1 MKRNFLLAIL
11 FIFSFTITNAQ
22 LPDPSFGRNGVVRTD
37 MGSPF
42 NSTSAGRLVLYDSD
56 GSIYILIDQ
65 SFISKRLPNG
75 SLDSSYGYDGY
86 SSAFNIFPA
95 SAAIQSDGKIVIVGS
110 GTNSS
115 FNVARLNTNGKID
128 SGFGNNGIQVIDFAN
143 NSYPTSLA
151 IQNDGKIVV
160 AGYVITGHSDFYF
173 ALARCNTN
181 GTPDNTFNG
190 NGYLTTNFGL
200 NPDPRNESELDEA
213 NSVAI
218 QADGKIVAG
227 GFALTA
233 GGNNFA
239 LARYNNDGTLDNS
252 FDSDGKQTTAVGSS
266 NDKGNSLVIQ
276 SDNKILLAGY
286 SSNGTT
292 NLFAVVRY
300 NTDGSPDNTFNG
312 NGRQTINVSS
322 DARVAN
328 SVALQGTGKII
339 IAGYTLNGSLNDFA
353 VARLNTNGTIDN
365 SFGGDGILTTDI
377 NSSDDYANS
386 VAIQSDDK
394 ILVGG
399 YTVIGAVVD
408 FAVVR
413 YDTDGNSDNTFGN
426 SGKLAGDPKQGNTQ
440 FFTTAIQQDGKI
452 IAGGDTWNG
461 NDRDFALVRYNTN
474 GTLDSTFSEDG
485 KQTTDFGGNN
495 EYGLSVAI
503 QNDGKII
510 LSGSTFDNL
519 NNAYFTVARYNFDG
533 TPDNTFNGNGKLIIS
548 ISGQGGCASVL
559 LQTDGKIL
567 LAGNTLVNGNSSA
580 FTVVRLN
587 TDGSVDNTFGAG
599 GKQTAGFGFPAFLQ
613 SAALQ
618 KDGKIVAAGY
628 GILNNHDVFVVARYN
643 TDGNLDN
650 TFSGGGFQTS
660 SFGNDNYFG
669 SSLALQTDDKIVVGG
684 YQQYGSGSTSSSFVV
699 ARYKA
704 NGNLDSSFNNYGFQ
718 TSLSGEPFNKFGSA
732 VKIINGTEILEG
744 GNDGQGRFALV
755 LYKSDGSL
763 DSSFSNNGIEV
774 TDIGI
779 RGGRYDA
786 TIRSLAISGDALYAA
801 GYGQYPGYQG
811 VVVKYLLPTAGP
823 LPVTLIDFSAT
834 LKNNTV
840 VLQWQTASEQNLSLF
855 VIERSAN
862 GNNFSP
868 IGNVTAKRNSNIKI
882 NYATLDKQPL
892 QGFNYYRLKIFDTND
907 KFVYSKVVSV
917 NMKGLFT
924 LRIFPNPAGNT
935 LFIQANG
942 ENEKAVF
949 KITDIE
955 GRRLKEINITLNGT
969 ASIPVDITTMPKGI
983 YNLVLS
989 KGNKIQTLQFIKE

>member
-1 MKRNFLLAIL
+1 MKRNFLLSVL
-11 FIFSFTITNAQ
+11 FILSVTITNAQ

-37 MGSPF
+37 MGSSF
-42 NSTSAGRLVLYDSD
+42 NSTSAGRQVLYNSD
-56 GSIYILIDQ
+56 GSIYIVIDQ
-65 SFISKRLPNG
+65 SFISKRLPDG
-75 SLDSSYGYDGY
+75 SLDSSYGHDGY
-86 SSAFNIFPA
+86 SSGVDISNA
-95 SAAIQSDGKIVIVGS
+95 SAAIQPDGKIVLVGIS
-110 GTNSS
+110 NGNS
-115 FNVARLNTNGKID
+115 FNVARINANGKID
-128 SGFGNNGIQVIDFAN
+128 SGFGNNGIRAINFAP
-143 NSYPTSLA
+143 SSVA
-151 IQNDGKIVV
+151 VQNDGKIVI
-160 AGYVITGHSDFYF
+160 AGASSNVNNDNYF
-173 ALARCNTN
+173 AVARFNTN
-181 GTPDNTFNG
+181 GTADNTFNG
-190 NGYLTTNFGL
+190 NGQVTTNFGL
-200 NPDPRNESELDEA
+200 NPDPRNESEYDVV

-218 QADGKIVAG
+218 QADGKIIAG
-227 GFALTA
+227 GTVLAA
-233 GGNNFA
+233 GGTNFA
-239 LARYNNDGTLDNS
+239 LARYNNDGSLDNS
-252 FDSDGKQTTAVGSS
+252 FDGDGKQTTAVGSS
-266 NDKGNSLVIQ
+266 SDRGNSLVIQ

-300 NTDGSPDNTFNG
+300 NTDGSPDNSFNG

-377 NSSDDYANS
+377 SSSDDYANS

-399 YTVIGAVVD
+399 YTVTGPVVD
-408 FAVVR
+408 FALVR

-426 SGKLAGDPKQGNTQ
+426 NGKLAGDSKQGNTQ

-452 IAGGDTWNG
+452 IAGGVTWNG

-474 GTLDSTFSEDG
+474 GTLDSTFSEEG

-495 EYGLSVAI
+495 EYGMSVAI

-510 LSGSTFDNL
+510 LSGYTFDNL
-519 NNAYFTVARYNFDG
+519 NSTYFTVARYNFDG

-548 ISGQGGCASVL
+548 ISGQDVCESVL

-567 LAGNTLVNGNSSA
+567 LAGYTLVNGNSSA

-587 TDGSVDNTFGAG
+587 TDGSADNTFGVS

-669 SSLALQTDDKIVVGG
+669 NSLALQTDDKIVVGG
-684 YQQYGSGSTSSSFVV
+684 YQQNGSGSTSSSFVV

-718 TSLSGEPFNKFGSA
+718 TSLSGEPIKFGAA

-744 GNDGQGRFALV
+744 GSDGQGRFALV

-763 DSSFSNNGIEV
+763 DSSFSNNGIEI

-786 TIRSLAISGDALYAA
+786 TIRSMAISGDALYAA
-801 GYGQYPGYQG
+801 GYGQFPGYQG

-823 LPVTLIDFSAT
+823 LPVTLTDFTAT
-834 LKNNTV
+834 FKNNIV
-840 VLQWQTASEQNLSLF
+840 ALQWQTASEQNLSHF
-855 VIERSAN
+855 IIERSAD
-862 GNNFSP
+862 GNNFSL
-868 IGNVTAKRNSNIKI
+868 IGNVTAKGNSSIKI
-882 NYATLDKQPL
+882 NYAALDQQPL
-892 QGFNYYRLKIFDTND
+892 QGINYYRLKIFDTNG
-907 KFVYSKVVSV
+907 KFVYSKIVSV

-924 LRIFPNPAGNT
+924 LRIFPNPAGNI
-935 LFIQANG
+935 LFVQANG
-942 ENEKAVF
+942 ENEKALF
-949 KITDIE
+949 KITDIA
-955 GRRLKEINITLNGT
+955 GRKLKEVNFTLNGT
-969 ASIPVDITTMPKGI
+969 ASIPIDISTLPKGI
-983 YNLVLS
+983 YNLVLL
-989 KGNKIQTLQFIKE
+989 KNNKIQTLQFIKER